1 MEYLGQGGN
10 EAVREVLLLASM
22 ALLATQ
28 IAGCATWRSVRQADG
43 WTTYVVSCGGPF
55 LNMGHCLER
64 AGGICRGRGYT
75 ILNKSGGELPASPNA
90 IPTGGLP
97 DIPQSKADMQAYQE
111 RKLFIRCN

>member
-1 MEYLGQGGN
+1 LERNDALRN
-10 EAVREVLLLASM
+10 LLSLLFL

-28 IAGCATWRSVRQADG
+28 ISGCATWRSVRQADG

-64 AGGICRGRGYT
+64 AGELCRGRGYT
-75 ILNKSGGELPASPNA
+75 ILNKKGGELPASPNP

-97 DIPQSKADMQAYQE
+97 DIPQSMADLQEYPE
-111 RKLFIRCN
+111 RKLFIKCN